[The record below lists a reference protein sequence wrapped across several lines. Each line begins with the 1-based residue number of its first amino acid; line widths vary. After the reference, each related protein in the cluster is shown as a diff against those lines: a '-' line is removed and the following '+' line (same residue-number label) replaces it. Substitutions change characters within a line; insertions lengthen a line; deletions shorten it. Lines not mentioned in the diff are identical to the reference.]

1 MCQLLCELAHRF
13 RVGYAPDSAN
23 SRNPEHIPGLNNR
36 LPLLKAAMVLT
47 AFTVGSPVLAQ
58 STTAGPA
65 NAATAPVTA
74 NIIAR
79 EVVVV
84 DGDTLG
90 AISAREL
97 GRAGFAAQL
106 AEFNELAIDA
116 PLTPGSTI
124 RIPIL
129 VAAEAESAQVVFV
142 KGTVIITRPSA
153 AAALTPDPSDDAKD
167 ATVFDLERDF
177 DVYPGDTILTNSD
190 GYVSIEFSSGSVI
203 NLQPD
208 TEATLSLLACL
219 PENADCIIEIKTY
232 KGKITSDV
240 NKRDEQ
246 EVDFRINTPYASAAV
261 RGTVFD
267 VEASDTLRVGVTEG
281 VVDLNAQ
288 QQGVDLNSGFGSVVV
303 EGQAPAPPVP
313 LLPAP
318 VFKRVPTRMAPGDPV
333 VWWPFAD
340 ASAYIARLANDEAGV
355 ETLNS
360 YDVSADQ
367 LTLSAVGAGDYYLLL
382 RAVDNNGLRGFT
394 SSTRI
399 TVAEID
405 NSLAPVDT
413 LITRQGQEFLVEV
426 QNPPANAIGFEI
438 QIANNLEFD
447 DPLSVDVNATGSA
460 VFRVNDDQ
468 VFSRARALMDP
479 YTVSAFGDIS
489 GSDD

>member
-1 MCQLLCELAHRF
+1 M
-13 RVGYAPDSAN
+13 
-23 SRNPEHIPGLNNR
+23 
-36 LPLLKAAMVLT
+36 
-47 AFTVGSPVLAQ
+47 
-58 STTAGPA
+58 
-65 NAATAPVTA
+65 
-74 NIIAR
+74 
-79 EVVVV
+79 
-84 DGDTLG
+84 
-90 AISAREL
+90 
-97 GRAGFAAQL
+97 
-106 AEFNELAIDA
+106 
-116 PLTPGSTI
+116 
-124 RIPIL
+124 
-129 VAAEAESAQVVFV
+129 
-142 KGTVIITRPSA
+142 
-153 AAALTPDPSDDAKD
+153 
-167 ATVFDLERDF
+167 
-177 DVYPGDTILTNSD
+177 
-190 GYVSIEFSSGSVI
+190 SIEFSSGSVI